1 MALLEIRQ
9 RTGWLFVA
17 LVIAHL
23 VLISTQAKT
32 GTGATVFRSVVFG
45 AFAEVQRTTDGG
57 VSAVKGTW
65 EDYFAL
71 QKIRLEN
78 EALKKEVVELRIA
91 MQRESE
97 AAAQA
102 RTLQKMLK
110 FREELPFVTTG
121 ARVIG
126 GSASTEFR
134 TITID
139 KGTEDGLKA
148 DMAVIAPEGVVGRII
163 QPASRASQVQLL
175 IDTDAAAG
183 AIVERS
189 RAQGIIVGT
198 KTGYR
203 LEYVPSSASIQVG
216 DRVVTSGTEGIFPEF
231 SGGIDGEYPRGFVI
245 GHIKSMER
253 GAGQFENVVVT
264 PAVDFTSLETVLVV
278 LTPSPAKADPVSTS
292 GRGEAVERR
301 AR

>member
-17 LVIAHL
+17 VVVAHII
-23 VLISTQAKT
+23 LISVQAKT
-32 GTGATVFRSVVFG
+32 GTGATIFRSVIFG

-71 QKIRLEN
+71 QTIRREN
-78 EALKKEVVELRIA
+78 EALKEEVVKLRIA
-91 MQRESE
+91 MQREGE
-97 AAAQA
+97 AAEQS
-102 RTLQKMLK
+102 RTLQRMLQFK
-110 FREELPFVTTG
+110 DELPFTTTG

-139 KGTEDGLKA
+139 KGTEDGLQA
-148 DMAVIAPEGVVGRII
+148 DMAVIAPQGVVGRII
-163 QPASRASQVQLL
+163 QPTPRAAQVQLL

-183 AIVERS
+183 ALVERS

-203 LEYVPSSASIQVG
+203 LEYVPSSADIKIG

-231 SGGIDGEYPRGFVI
+231 SGDIDGQYPRGFVI
-245 GHIKSMER
+245 GHIRSLQR
-253 GAGQFENVVVT
+253 GAGQFENVVVEPT
-264 PAVDFTSLETVLVV
+264 VDFTSLETVLVV
-278 LTPSPAKADPVSTS
+278 LTPSPAKADAVSTT
-292 GRGEAVERR
+292 GRGAPVERR
-301 AR
+301 TR

>member
-9 RTGWLFVA
+9 RTGWLFVVV
-17 LVIAHL
+17 VILHIG
-23 VLISTQAKT
+23 LISLQAKT
-32 GTGATVFRSVVFG
+32 GEGVPLLRAWIFG

-78 EALKKEVVELRIA
+78 DALKEELVKLRIDL
-91 MQRESE
+91 QRETE
-97 AAAQA
+97 AAQQA
-102 RTLQKMLK
+102 RTLQGMLQFK
-110 FREELPFVTTG
+110 DELPFKTTG

-126 GSASTEFR
+126 GSVSTEFR

-139 KGTEDGLKA
+139 KGTEDGLQA
-148 DMAVIAPEGVVGRII
+148 DMAVISPRGVVGRII
-163 QPASRASQVQLL
+163 QPTPRAAQVQLL

-183 AIVERS
+183 ALVERS

-203 LEYVPSSASIQVG
+203 LEYVPSSADIKVG

-231 SGGIDGEYPRGFVI
+231 SGTIDGEYPRGFVI
-245 GHIKSMER
+245 GHIRSMER
-253 GAGQFENVVVT
+253 GAGQYERVVVE

-278 LTPSPAKADPVSTS
+278 LTPSAASAAAASTS
-292 GRGEAVERR
+292 GSSVPVERR
-301 AR
+301 TK

>member
-17 LVIAHL
+17 VVVAHL

-110 FREELPFVTTG
+110 FSEELPFVTTG

-139 KGTEDGLKA
+139 KGTEDGLKK

-183 AIVERS
+183 AIVEPS

-203 LEYVPSSASIQVG
+203 LEYVPSSARIEVG

-231 SGGIDGEYPRGFVI
+231 PRAIDGAYPRGFVI
-245 GHIKSMER
+245 GHIKSLQH
-253 GAGQFENVVVT
+253 GAGQHENVVVT

-278 LTPSPAKADPVSTS
+278 LTPSPAKADPVSTT

>member
-17 LVIAHL
+17 LVVAHL

-32 GTGATVFRSVVFG
+32 GTGATVFRSLVFG

-97 AAAQA
+97 AAEQA
-102 RTLQKMLK
+102 RTLQKLLK

-121 ARVIG
+121 ARVLG

-139 KGTEDGLKA
+139 KGTEDGLKT
-148 DMAVIAPEGVVGRII
+148 DMAVIAPQGVVGRII

-198 KTGYR
+198 KNGYR
-203 LEYVPSSASIQVG
+203 LEYVPSSAQIDVG

-231 SGGIDGEYPRGFVI
+231 PRAIDGNYPRGFVI
-245 GHIKSMER
+245 GHIKSMQR
-253 GAGQFENVVVT
+253 GAGQYENVVVT

-278 LTPSPAKADPVSTS
+278 LTPSPAKADAVSTS
-292 GRGEAVERR
+292 GRDEAVERR

>member
-17 LVIAHL
+17 LVVTHL

-102 RTLQKMLK
+102 RTLQQMLK

-139 KGTEDGLKA
+139 KGTEDGLKK

-203 LEYVPSSASIQVG
+203 LEYVPSSAKIDVG
-216 DRVVTSGTEGIFPEF
+216 DRVVTSGTEGIFPQF
-231 SGGIDGEYPRGFVI
+231 PGAIDGAYPRGFVI
-245 GHIKSMER
+245 GHIKSLQR
-253 GAGQFENVVVT
+253 GAGQHENVVVT
-264 PAVDFTSLETVLVV
+264 PSVDFTSLETVLVV
-278 LTPSPAKADPVSTS
+278 LTPSPAKVDPVSTT